1 MHYGANILEALET
14 QEPQKLGKTEIKQR
28 GLDKLSLVLQTSVV
42 YKKHETPY
50 IYSKLV
56 IQGK

>member
-14 QEPQKLGKTEIKQR
+14 QEPQTLGETEIKQR

-42 YKKHETPY
+42 YKKHATPY
-50 IYSKLV
+50 FTQNWL
-56 IQGK
+56 